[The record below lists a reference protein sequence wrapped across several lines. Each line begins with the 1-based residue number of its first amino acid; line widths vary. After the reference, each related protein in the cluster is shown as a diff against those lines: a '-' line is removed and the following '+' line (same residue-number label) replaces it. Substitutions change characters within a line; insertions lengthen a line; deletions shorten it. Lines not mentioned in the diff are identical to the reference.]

1 MLYIPIDGSV
11 LMPDFEWDAAKDRA
25 NRSKHGIG
33 FELAQHAF
41 QDPLRVIKTTSIMA
55 ARSSG
60 TSVLAGR
67 GGHHDGALY
76 VAKPEDQD
84 FRRRLLAER
93 KGDL

>member
-41 QDPLRVIKTTSIMA
+41 QDRCA
-55 ARSSG
+55 
-60 TSVLAGR
+60 
-67 GGHHDGALY
+67 
-76 VAKPEDQD
+76 
-84 FRRRLLAER
+84 
-93 KGDL
+93 